1 MKIVFVCTGNMCRSP
16 MLKFMF
22 ESYLVRTGVR
32 DIEVDSAGTM
42 HHEKPMSEFAASV
55 LDMRG
60 VARGEHISK
69 FCDEQVLENV
79 DFVFTMT
86 REHADILKGLYGDK
100 YNIIPLADIIGWDVP
115 DPYNKGLKA
124 YIETYEILDAAL
136 PKIYEYI
143 TK

>member
-1 MKIVFVCTGNMCRSP
+1 MKVVFVCTGNMCRSP

-22 ESYLVRTGVR
+22 EGYLAKVGAQ

-42 HHEKPMSEFAASV
+42 RHEKPMSAYAKSV

-60 VARGEHISK
+60 VAHGEHLSK
-69 FCDEQVLENV
+69 FCDEKVLGNT

-86 REHADILKGLYGDK
+86 GEHASILRDLYGDR

-124 YIETYEILDAAL
+124 YIETYDILFDAL
-136 PKIYEYI
+136 PKIYKYI